1 MSEVPVVPSRP
12 RSSRRPLLLGVLL
25 AAVLLAR
32 FLPVRVIQ
40 EDPNKA
46 IWGDTG
52 TYLEVASLWLDG
64 RGITGTLE
72 SNADLERPPGYPVFL
87 ASVFALAGENIVL
100 VVLLQVAMGVGICG
114 LLYIMGRMVS
124 PAVGYFAALIYAL
137 MPDVVLWALALL
149 SESLFTL
156 LIAAALACLLVAV
169 RRGRI
174 PLFAASGLLLGF
186 ATLTRPIGLAI
197 LPVWALLL
205 LARAVRG
212 PNGIRAV
219 LLPGGLFVCAALL
232 PILLWSYRNLATHGL
247 FTVSPINSTNL
258 VRYTVPYTLAEAEGI
273 SVEEAR
279 ARIPGSMGPG
289 DRARYLRILLAHP
302 LEYIKVYAR
311 GTWYLLSEVAQPNQA
326 GLVGER
332 FRTPGVLTALRQGD
346 PAQAL
351 AGLLAQLEDRR
362 LRWFVIITWP
372 SLAFLLALY
381 LLSLIGGTDLVRH
394 SGEPRWMGI
403 LMIATAAVFILVP
416 GPVGNGRFRVP
427 AEPMLALLASA
438 GLVALGRWIGARRRR
453 L

>member
-1 MSEVPVVPSRP
+1 
-12 RSSRRPLLLGVLL
+12 
-25 AAVLLAR
+25 
-32 FLPVRVIQ
+32 
-40 EDPNKA
+40 
-46 IWGDTG
+46 
-52 TYLEVASLWLDG
+52 
-64 RGITGTLE
+64 
-72 SNADLERPPGYPVFL
+72 
-87 ASVFALAGENIVL
+87 
-100 VVLLQVAMGVGICG
+100 
-114 LLYIMGRMVS
+114 
-124 PAVGYFAALIYAL
+124 
-137 MPDVVLWALALL
+137 
-149 SESLFTL
+149 
-156 LIAAALACLLVAV
+156 
-169 RRGRI
+169 
-174 PLFAASGLLLGF
+174 
-186 ATLTRPIGLAI
+186 
-197 LPVWALLL
+197 
-205 LARAVRG
+205 
-212 PNGIRAV
+212 
-219 LLPGGLFVCAALL
+219 
-232 PILLWSYRNLATHGL
+232 
-247 FTVSPINSTNL
+247 
-258 VRYTVPYTLAEAEGI
+258 
-273 SVEEAR
+273 
-279 ARIPGSMGPG
+279 MGPG